1 MKTKRSVQELKAIAQ
16 RMRVQIVTMLNE
28 AGSGHTGGSLSA
40 VEIITSLYF
49 CKMNLDPKDPHW
61 PQRDRFVL
69 SKGHAAPALYCALAE
84 VGYIKEEELM
94 TLRKVGS
101 SLQGHPDMHVTPG
114 VEISTGSLGQ
124 GLSAG
129 NGMALAARLDKKPS
143 RIYVLLGDGE
153 VQEGQVWEAMG
164 IEPLAAKWEAFGW
177 HTTAVDGHDFRALLD
192 ALDEAEGVKGKP
204 SIIIAATV
212 KGKGVSV
219 FQGKVEYHG
228 VAPTDDELEEALK
241 ELHD

>member
-153 VQEGQVWEAMG
+153 VQEGQVWEAAMTSAHYKIDNLCAILDNNGLQIPSQPSGRLLAG
-164 IEPLAAKWEAFGW
+164 IPLPLTD
-177 HTTAVDGHDFRALLD
+177 TT
-192 ALDEAEGVKGKP
+192 
-204 SIIIAATV
+204 
-212 KGKGVSV
+212 
-219 FQGKVEYHG
+219 
-228 VAPTDDELEEALK
+228 LESS
-241 ELHD
+241 